1 MSIRW
6 VGRQKDDA
14 AVFGFDMCRAEF
26 RKAILGTLD
35 SVGCLFLY
43 PWMVSY
49 LYLIID
55 THGVDSWV
63 KGSCVGAIFYSA
75 FGACC

>member
-1 MSIRW
+1 MRW
-6 VGRQKDDA
+6 NAKDDT
-14 AVFGFDMCRAEF
+14 AVFGFTMCRAEF

-49 LYLIID
+49 LYLIIID

-63 KGSCVGAIFYSA
+63 KGSCVGAILYSA